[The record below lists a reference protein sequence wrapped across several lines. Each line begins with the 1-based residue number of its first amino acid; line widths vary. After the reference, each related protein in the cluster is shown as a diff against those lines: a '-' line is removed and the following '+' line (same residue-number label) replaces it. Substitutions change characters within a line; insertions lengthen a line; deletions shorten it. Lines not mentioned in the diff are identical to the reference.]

1 MIPQFLAYLYN
12 LPNST
17 ADIDTILSQT
27 TNVFPAFTPL
37 ILFFVFF
44 VVLLGGITRQKLR
57 NGTADYSAWAI
68 IASMATLLPA
78 LLFSVNAGF
87 IRLDWRSEEHTS
99 ELQSHSF
106 ISYAVFCWKKK
117 N

>member
-1 MIPQFLAYLYN
+1 MIPQFFAYLYN

-17 ADIDTILSQT
+17 GSADTILSET

-37 ILFFVFF
+37 ILFFTFF

-78 LLFSVNAGF
+78 LLFSVSAGF
-87 IRLDWRSEEHTS
+87 IRLDWLIIVVSLNLLSAIWFFMDRKISE
-99 ELQSHSF
+99 
-106 ISYAVFCWKKK
+106 V
-117 N
+117 

>member
-1 MIPQFLAYLYN
+1 MINFYAYLYE

-17 ADIDTILSQT
+17 VSADEILSQT

-44 VVLLGGITRQKLR
+44 VVFLGGITRQKLR

-78 LLFSVNAGF
+78 LLFSVSAGF
-87 IRLDWRSEEHTS
+87 IRLDWLIIVVSLNLLSAIWFFMDRKISE
-99 ELQSHSF
+99 
-106 ISYAVFCWKKK
+106 V
-117 N
+117 

>member
-1 MIPQFLAYLYN
+1 MIPQFLSYLYN

-17 ADIDTILSQT
+17 ANADTILSQT

-78 LLFSVNAGF
+78 LLFSVNAGY
-87 IRLDWRSEEHTS
+87 IRLDWLIIVLSLNILSAIWFFLDRKSSE
-99 ELQSHSF
+99 
-106 ISYAVFCWKKK
+106 V
-117 N
+117 

>member
-1 MIPQFLAYLYN
+1 MIFKYLYT

-44 VVLLGGITRQKLR
+44 VVFLGGITRQKLR
-57 NGTADYSAWAI
+57 TGTADYPAWAI

-87 IRLDWRSEEHTS
+87 IRLDWLIIVLSLNLLSAIWFFMERKSSE
-99 ELQSHSF
+99 
-106 ISYAVFCWKKK
+106 V
-117 N
+117 